1 MRKADNP
8 KKLRVRI
15 ELVREYVGQYYG
27 KIEGPASVVAM
38 VPDLQFSDREQ
49 VAVIYLST
57 PNQVL
62 GVNICSSGT
71 LTASM
76 VHPREVFKPA
86 ILANSARII
95 LVHNHPS
102 GDCSPSSEDCKVTER
117 IKKAGALL
125 GIELL
130 DHVIVS
136 ASGYYSM
143 QELGLIDKL

>member
-15 ELVREYVGQYYG
+15 ELVREYVGEYYG
-27 KIEGPASVVAM
+27 KIEGPASVANM

-49 VAVIYLST
+49 VAVIFLST
-57 PNQVL
+57 PNNVL

-71 LTASM
+71 LNTSM

-102 GDCSPSSEDCKVTER
+102 GDCCPSNEDFKVTER
-117 IKKAGALL
+117 IKKAGTLL

-130 DHVIVS
+130 DHIIVS
-136 ASGYYSM
+136 SAGYYSM
-143 QELGLIDKL
+143 QEMGILEKL

>member
-27 KIEGPASVVAM
+27 KITGPASVVDM
-38 VPDLQFSDREQ
+38 VPDLRISDREQ

-57 PNQVL
+57 PNHVL
-62 GVNICSSGT
+62 GVNICSTGS
-71 LTASM
+71 LNASL

-95 LVHNHPS
+95 LVHNHPG
-102 GDCSPSSEDCKVTER
+102 GDCSPSNEDIKVTAR
-117 IKKAGALL
+117 IRDAGKLL

>member
-15 ELVREYVGQYYG
+15 ELVREYVGEYYG
-27 KIEGPASVVAM
+27 RITGPQSIVDM
-38 VPDLQFSDREQ
+38 VPDLGISDREQ

-71 LTASM
+71 LNASM

-102 GDCSPSSEDCKVTER
+102 GDCCPSNEDFKVTKR
-117 IKKAGALL
+117 IKEAGALL

-143 QELGLIDKL
+143 QELGIMDKL

>member
-27 KIEGPASVVAM
+27 KIDGPLSVVDM
-38 VPDLQFSDREQ
+38 VPDLRISDREQ

-57 PNQVL
+57 PNHVL
-62 GVNICSSGT
+62 GVNICSLGT
-71 LTASM
+71 INASM

-86 ILANSARII
+86 ILLNSARII

-102 GDCSPSSEDCKVTER
+102 EDCSPSSEDFKVTAR
-117 IKKAGALL
+117 IRDAGKLL

-143 QELGLIDKL
+143 QELGILEKL